1 MDRETSAP
9 TPLPDAVTT
18 VVVPRPRDLGDGF
31 MVERVLPAAQQ
42 RAVGSF
48 VFFDRMGPVTFG
60 SGRGLDVRP
69 HPHIGLAT
77 VTYLFEGEILHR
89 DSLGTVQPIRPGA
102 VNWMTAGSGIVH
114 SERTPA
120 ALRTGDSRLAGIQLW
135 VALPRALE
143 EAAPDFA
150 HYPAEAIPQILEDG
164 ATVRLIL
171 GALRGTV
178 SPVRTSSSLLYAD
191 CALAAGGRL
200 AIPADQPE
208 RAIYVLSGTVEA
220 AGARFDA
227 GRLIAFAAG
236 REIDVR
242 AAEPARILLLGGE
255 PLDAPRHMWWN
266 FVSSS
271 KERIEGA
278 KADWQS
284 GRFTPVPGESEFI
297 PLPR

>member
-1 MDRETSAP
+1 MDRENSAG
-9 TPLPDAVTT
+9 TRLPNAVTT

-48 VFFDRMGPVTFG
+48 VFFDRMGPVAFG

-89 DSLGTVQPIRPGA
+89 DGLGTVQPIRPGA
-102 VNWMTAGSGIVH
+102 VNWMTAGSGIAH

-120 ALRTGDSRLAGIQLW
+120 ALREGGSRLAGIQLW

-143 EAAPDFA
+143 ETAPDFA
-150 HYPAEAIPQILEDG
+150 HYPAEAIPEIDEDG

-178 SPVRTSSSLLYAD
+178 SPVRTSSALLYAD
-191 CALAAGGRL
+191 CALAAGGRFT
-200 AIPADQPE
+200 IPADQPE
-208 RAIYVLSGTVEA
+208 RAIYVLSGAVEA
-220 AGARFDA
+220 AGARFEA
-227 GRLIAFAAG
+227 GRLVAFAAG
-236 REIDVR
+236 REVDVR

-271 KERIEGA
+271 TERIEQA

-284 GRFTPVPGESEFI
+284 GRFNPVAGETEFI
-297 PLPR
+297 PLPG

>member
-1 MDRETSAP
+1 MDRENSAQ
-9 TPLPDAVTT
+9 TPRPDAVTT
-18 VVVPRPRDLGDGF
+18 VVVPRSRDLGDGF

-48 VFFDRMGPVTFG
+48 VFFDRMGPVAFD

-102 VNWMTAGSGIVH
+102 VNWMTAGSGIAH

-120 ALRTGDSRLAGIQLW
+120 ALRNSGSRLAGIQLW

-143 EAAPDFA
+143 ETAPDFA
-150 HYPAEAIPQILEDG
+150 HYPAEAIPEIREDG
-164 ATVRLIL
+164 ATIRLIL
-171 GALRGTV
+171 GTLRGTA
-178 SPVRTSSSLLYAD
+178 SPVRTSSALLYAD
-191 CALAAGGRL
+191 CALATGGRFT
-200 AIPADQPE
+200 IPADQPE
-208 RAIYVLSGTVEA
+208 RAIYVLLGAVEA
-220 AGARFDA
+220 AGVRFEA
-227 GRLIAFAAG
+227 GRLVAFGAG
-236 REIDVR
+236 RQVELR

-271 KERIEGA
+271 KERIEQA

-284 GRFTPVPGESEFI
+284 GRFSPVAGETEFI
-297 PLPR
+297 PLPG

>member
-1 MDRETSAP
+1 MDRENSAGAR
-9 TPLPDAVTT
+9 LPNAVTT

-48 VFFDRMGPVTFG
+48 VFFDRMGPVAFG

-102 VNWMTAGSGIVH
+102 VNWMTAGSGIAH

-120 ALRTGDSRLAGIQLW
+120 ALREGGSRLAGIQLW

-143 EAAPDFA
+143 ETAPDFA
-150 HYPAEAIPQILEDG
+150 HYPAEAIPEIGEDG

-178 SPVRTSSSLLYAD
+178 SPVRTSSALLYAD
-191 CALAAGGRL
+191 CALAAGGRFT
-200 AIPADQPE
+200 IPADQPE
-208 RAIYVLSGTVEA
+208 RAIYVLSGAVEA
-220 AGARFDA
+220 AGARFEA
-227 GRLIAFAAG
+227 GRLVAFAAG
-236 REIDVR
+236 REVDVR

-271 KERIEGA
+271 TERIEQA

-284 GRFTPVPGESEFI
+284 GRFNPVAGETEFI
-297 PLPR
+297 PLPG

>member
-1 MDRETSAP
+1 MDRENSAG
-9 TPLPDAVTT
+9 TRLPNAVTT

-48 VFFDRMGPVTFG
+48 VFFDRMGPVAFG

-102 VNWMTAGSGIVH
+102 VNWMTAGSGIAH

-120 ALRTGDSRLAGIQLW
+120 ALREGGSRLAGIQLW

-143 EAAPDFA
+143 ETAPDFA
-150 HYPAEAIPQILEDG
+150 HYPAEAIPEIGEDG

-178 SPVRTSSSLLYAD
+178 SPVRTSSALLYAD
-191 CALAAGGRL
+191 CALAAGGRFT
-200 AIPADQPE
+200 IPADQPE
-208 RAIYVLSGTVEA
+208 RAIYVLSGAVEA
-220 AGARFDA
+220 AGARFEA
-227 GRLIAFAAG
+227 GRLVAFAAG
-236 REIDVR
+236 REVDVR

-271 KERIEGA
+271 TERIEQA

-284 GRFTPVPGESEFI
+284 GRFNPVAGETEFI
-297 PLPR
+297 PLPG